1 MQALLAD
8 GIAGISPIA
17 DMTLIDDAYLP
28 GPPAP
33 PASPAPA
40 AAPRT
45 AAATAAPVVTPAV
58 APVTPSGASPVPIEA
73 LLYRGESALARAR
86 ALSDVLRGTS
96 APTPDALAE
105 LYDLLDL
112 SASA

>member
-17 DMTLIDDAYLP
+17 DMTLIDDAYVP

-33 PASPAPA
+33 PAT
-40 AAPRT
+40 PRT
-45 AAATAAPVVTPAV
+45 APATAAPVAMAVV

-86 ALSDVLRGTS
+86 ALSDVLRGTA
-96 APTPDALAE
+96 APAPDALAE

>member
-17 DMTLIDDAYLP
+17 DMTLIDDAYVP

-33 PASPAPA
+33 PAT
-40 AAPRT
+40 PRT
-45 AAATAAPVVTPAV
+45 APATAAPVAMPAV

>member
-1 MQALLAD
+1 LAD

-17 DMTLIDDAYLP
+17 DMTLIDDAYVT
-28 GPPAP
+28 GPPSP
-33 PASPAPA
+33 PAAPAPA
-40 AAPRT
+40 VAPRT
-45 AAATAAPVVTPAV
+45 AAATAAPVAMPV
-58 APVTPSGASPVPIEA
+58 APATSSGTSPVPIEA

-96 APTPDALAE
+96 APAPDALAE

>member
-1 MQALLAD
+1 LQALLAD

-17 DMTLIDDAYLP
+17 DMTLIDDPYVP

-33 PASPAPA
+33 PVAPAPA
-40 AAPRT
+40 LAPRMAPAT
-45 AAATAAPVVTPAV
+45 GAAVATPAV
-58 APVTPSGASPVPIEA
+58 APATPSGTSPVPIEA

-96 APTPDALAE
+96 APAPDALAE

>member
-1 MQALLAD
+1 LQALLAD

-17 DMTLIDDAYLP
+17 DMTLIDDAYVP

-33 PASPAPA
+33 PAT
-40 AAPRT
+40 PRT
-45 AAATAAPVVTPAV
+45 APATAPATAAPVAMPAV